1 MAYGGVDRQRFS
13 YLIRSGATE
22 LELSRF
28 FSDCRLQLIKLGGK
42 VQNLPHSSKERV
54 RVLVGQL
61 PSSTDAV
68 VRSWF
73 QKNLTMVD
81 PEDAD
86 SLVELYEGYE
96 KVGGGPPEQDAQ
108 RYARS
113 FLVHL
118 FKESP
123 APRLL
128 AFLRTPIPSL
138 SVQPAMD
145 GKDKALTADSVASS
159 ELLIQRFSQILPAL
173 VEGRAVD
180 EWLDQLPN
188 GLAGFVSGLQAAA
201 AGKFEEARAIQAS
214 LTEHKDAARALE
226 EFIKRAAIRRLASP
240 SEAALGLRFVEALRL
255 ETQYEIETDE
265 VLAKCVL
272 ADRATA
278 VFVTP
283 LFVIR
288 QGVPLALD
296 EEKRREIF
304 PESGDLM
311 AFAGANYPKQPKRG
325 EIGVWKVALN
335 ENQAGRTKF
344 HIVSEKRPVYE
355 VRSIPFSSDQY
366 DSVREYLREFG
377 QRNAGSNANGT
388 LFALTDG
395 LIIGSRSEWLDFSR
409 SEIYESGLASWNQ
422 LDAYQVEDR
431 ALIIGPLPKET
442 GVYECATLSY
452 ALRKVIKAGANGKV
466 PGGLTKA
473 QVRDLSQYLDS
484 EAIGVDRRR
493 VERIRQEL
501 GGLDRYAD
509 ELGSLTD
516 ELLSLPTVA
525 ARIESAVQES
535 VTRRLREKQDLQTE
549 ISRLSKEKAD
559 WEERVKRQQAEN
571 RKLRDET
578 TLVVKSAFER
588 ARDDGVAALAQV
600 AIFQAIAGQPTPSA
614 PYSAPAVADRR
625 RPWHSLDH
633 SSGDVVTAMAELG
646 VPKVNRNAVAALGA
660 AALNA
665 GLVVCVRGIAA
676 RPIVRT
682 WASLLGR
689 AGIFDVPVG
698 LLDSHAVAEMMQD
711 EANIEALAML
721 DGNVSAIE
729 LYARPLLDKI
739 VSRVASD
746 AAARPFVLISL
757 SQGVAAL
764 TLPDAV
770 RKICVVC
777 DLDSPISQDSSE
789 EFDAALSEAVDPD
802 DGWLGRLLW
811 RPALRRLQGE
821 LCKLEPSQAL
831 LAMELLKLQSR
842 GP

>member
-1 MAYGGVDRQRFS
+1 MAYQGVDRQRFS
-13 YLIRSGATE
+13 YLITSGATE

-61 PSSTDAV
+61 PSSTDSV

-81 PEDAD
+81 PEDPD
-86 SLVELYEGYE
+86 RLVELYEGYE
-96 KVGGGPPEQDAQ
+96 NVGGSPPEQDAQ
-108 RYARS
+108 RHARS

-123 APRLL
+123 PPRVL
-128 AFLRTPIPSL
+128 AFLRSPIPSL
-138 SVQPAMD
+138 AVQAPVE
-145 GKDKALTADSVASS
+145 GKDRAPSAKSLSS
-159 ELLIQRFSQILPAL
+159 DVLIQKFSHILPAL

-180 EWLDQLPN
+180 EWLDQLPDS
-188 GLAGFVSGLQAAA
+188 LAGFISGLHAAA
-201 AGKFEEARAIQAS
+201 AGRFEEARSIQAS

-226 EFIKRAAIRRLASP
+226 EFIKRSAVRSLASP
-240 SEAALGLRFVEALRL
+240 SEAAFGLRLVEARRL
-255 ETQYEIETDE
+255 VGQYEFETDE

-283 LFVIR
+283 LIVIR
-288 QGVPLALD
+288 EGAPLSLD

-325 EIGVWKVALN
+325 EIGVWKVASN
-335 ENQAGRTKF
+335 ENSAGRTKF
-344 HIVSEKRPVYE
+344 HIASEKRPVYE
-355 VRSIPFSSDQY
+355 VRSVPFSSDQY

-377 QRNAGSNANGT
+377 QRNAGSNAQGII
-388 LFALTDG
+388 FALTDG
-395 LIIGSRSEWLDFSR
+395 LIIGSRSEWLDLSR
-409 SEIYESGLASWNQ
+409 PETYESGLASWNQ
-422 LDAYQVEDR
+422 LDAYQVEGR
-431 ALIIGPLPKET
+431 ALVIGPLPKEA

-452 ALRKVIKAGANGKV
+452 ALRKAIKAGSNGKV

-484 EAIGVDRRR
+484 EVLGVDRRR

-501 GGLDRYAD
+501 DGLDRYAD
-509 ELGSLTD
+509 ELGSLTE
-516 ELLSLPTVA
+516 ELLAHPTVV

-535 VTRRLREKQDLQTE
+535 VAQRLREKRDLQTE
-549 ISRLSKEKAD
+549 IARLTKDRAD
-559 WEERVKRQQAEN
+559 WEERVKKQQAEH

-578 TLVVKSAFER
+578 TQIVRSAFER
-588 ARDDGVAALAQV
+588 ARDDGVSALAQV
-600 AIFQAIAGQPTPSA
+600 AIFQAIQGQPNDRP
-614 PYSAPAVADRR
+614 PSAPAVIERR
-625 RPWHSLDH
+625 RVWHPRDH
-633 SSGDVVTAMAELG
+633 SSGDLTAAMAELG
-646 VPKVNRNAVAALGA
+646 VPKVNRSAVAALGT
-660 AALNA
+660 AALDA

-676 RPIVRT
+676 RPVVQA
-682 WASLLGR
+682 WASFLGR
-689 AGIFDVPVG
+689 AGVFDVPVG
-698 LLDSHAVAEMMQD
+698 LLDSHAVEEMMQA
-711 EANIEALAML
+711 EANIDVLAVL
-721 DGNVSAIE
+721 DGNVSAVD

-739 VSRVASD
+739 VSRLASED
-746 AAARPFVLISL
+746 GARPFVLVSL
-757 SQGVAAL
+757 SQGIAAL
-764 TLPDAV
+764 PLPDAV
-770 RKICVVC
+770 RKICVIC
-777 DLDSPISQDSSE
+777 DLDSPLAQESAEDFE
-789 EFDAALSEAVDPD
+789 AALSEAVDPD

-811 RPALRRLQGE
+811 RPALRRLQDE
-821 LCKLEPSQAL
+821 LRKLEPSQAL